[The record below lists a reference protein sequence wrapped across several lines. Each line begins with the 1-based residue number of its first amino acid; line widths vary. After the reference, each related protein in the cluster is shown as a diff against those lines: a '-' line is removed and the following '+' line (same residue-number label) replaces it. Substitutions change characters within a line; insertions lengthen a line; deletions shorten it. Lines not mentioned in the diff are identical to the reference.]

1 MWSGLIL
8 GAAGS
13 LHCAGM
19 CGPLVIAATRV
30 TQGLPNARLV
40 SLLHQLGRITT
51 YCLMGLTAGS
61 FGRTMTFVG
70 WQQPLTIVLGGL
82 IIASTLLT
90 ILRPL
95 TNQMSHWIGRISR
108 NLAIPLKSQH
118 PLTHFGLGLCHG
130 LLPCGLVYI
139 ALATAAATGNPILG
153 TIVMAGFGVGTL
165 PMLLGIVKIQQSPY
179 GSKLLRGRAMLP
191 ALATLAGLMLILR
204 GLGLGIPYL
213 SPKISNT
220 GKSACCSPSIVLE
233 RPKNEESPIK
243 STSFY
248 GIPLAPP
255 YSHP

>member
-1 MWSGLIL
+1 MSDAMFLMWSGFIL

-30 TQGLPNARLV
+30 TQGHDKARFMT
-40 SLLHQLGRITT
+40 LLHQFGRITT

-61 FGRTMTFVG
+61 FGRTLAIVG
-70 WQQPLTIVLGGL
+70 WQQPLTIALGSL

-90 ILRPL
+90 TLRPL
-95 TNQMSHWIGRISR
+95 TNQMSQWIGRISR
-108 NLAIPLKSQH
+108 QLALPLKSQH

-139 ALATAAATGNPILG
+139 ALATAAATGHPVLG
-153 TIVMAGFGVGTL
+153 TVVMAGFGVGTL
-165 PMLLGIVKIQQSPY
+165 PMLLGISRIQQSPY
-179 GSKLLRGRAMLP
+179 GSKLLRGRTMLP

-204 GLGLGIPYL
+204 GLSLGIPYL
-213 SPKISNT
+213 SPEISNT

-233 RPKNEESPIK
+233 QPKNAESPIN
-243 STSFY
+243 STPF
-248 GIPLAPP
+248 
-255 YSHP
+255 